1 MWQWLRRLIKRP
13 PVAARPPSAIRAT
26 QGADAASADNGES
39 AGAGRSQFELL
50 NQLVPLQKQEAS
62 QPGNPPVQP
71 ALASFVRREPVL
83 NRQEQIAGYAF
94 NLHERLQLRL
104 QGERDLLL
112 KVYDDALL
120 RNLTSLGVNALLG
133 HRLAFI
139 RLSPA
144 SLENPLL
151 EQLPVDNTVLML
163 TPGRQML
170 DMARLSAQLAGLRER
185 GYVWGWHVKKSQL
198 TEHPALLALAA
209 QGDYVQIEVSGFDGM
224 DIKLLQKDLASVR
237 QAGLPRL
244 KLIGHELDS
253 YDEFHVCFK
262 GGFDYFSGRFITS
275 RENWHPPKGAINR
288 LQVMELLNLLR
299 SDAELKLIAEQLS
312 QDPVMSF
319 KLLRYINSAA
329 MGLQSPLA
337 TLDKALLVLG
347 RERFYRWLS
356 LLLFDIKAPG
366 FRERLLTEQ
375 ALARAH
381 FLESLAGVGQVP
393 DDGDGLFILG
403 LFSML
408 DLLMGQPL
416 ERILQQTRLP
426 ENVMNTLLGAPGP
439 WQDVLQLAC
448 ASEEAAAEQLESLA
462 ERCGLDALQ
471 VTHQAINALNWA
483 HSVVADQEA
492 A

>member
-1 MWQWLRRLIKRP
+1 MWQCLRRLFKRP
-13 PVAARPPSAIRAT
+13 PLEAEGPLASRPGQEVATAIVA
-26 QGADAASADNGES
+26 NGQA
-39 AGAGRSQFELL
+39 AGAERSQFELL
-50 NQLVPLQKQEAS
+50 NQLAPLQAQESGARRH
-62 QPGNPPVQP
+62 QAAAPTV
-71 ALASFVRREPVL
+71 ASFVCREPVL

-144 SLENPLL
+144 SLENPLI
-151 EQLPVDNTVLML
+151 ERLPVENTVVML
-163 TPGRQML
+163 SPGRQTL
-170 DMARLSAQLAGLRER
+170 DVARMAAQLTGLREG
-185 GYVWGWHVKKSQL
+185 GYVWGWHLQKNQL
-198 TEHPALLALAA
+198 AEHPSLLTLAA
-209 QGDYVQIEVSGFDGM
+209 QGEYVQIEVAGFDGM

-237 QAGLPRL
+237 QAGLVRQQ
-244 KLIGHELDS
+244 LIGHELDS
-253 YDEFHVCFK
+253 YDEFHLCFK
-262 GGFDYFSGRFITS
+262 GGFDYFAGRFITG
-275 RENWHPPKGAINR
+275 RENWHPPKGAVNR
-288 LQVMELLNLLR
+288 LQVIELLNLLR
-299 SDAELKLIAEQLS
+299 SGAELKSIAEQVS

-337 TLDKALLVLG
+337 TLDKALLMLG

-375 ALARAH
+375 ALARAY

-393 DDGDGLFILG
+393 DDRDGLFILG

-416 ERILQQTRLP
+416 ERILQHTRLP
-426 ENVMNTLLGAPGP
+426 DDVMNTLLGADGP
-439 WQDVLQLAC
+439 WQDALQLAR
-448 ASEEAAAEQLESLA
+448 ASEEAAAEQLEALA
-462 ERCGLDALQ
+462 ERCQLDSLQ
-471 VTHQAINALNWA
+471 VTRHAIDALNWA
-483 HSVVADQEA
+483 HGVVAAGESA
-492 A
+492 